1 MYRTFD
7 PPAICDLLGIDP
19 AADLPMGLILH
30 GCYDMPAAA
39 RRWRDR
45 LADARVARKAF
56 NLVIGRH
63 GDITLWYVPVLGAP
77 LAAFA
82 VHCACALGV
91 RRVVQIGS
99 FGGTRPNL
107 DVGDLLLVTGAGRG
121 DAASD
126 WYLPAGEPASADE
139 ALTERLRA
147 ALRARG
153 EPWHEGTVFT
163 TPAFMAET
171 WDDIVR
177 WGEEG
182 YAGVEMEA
190 ATTFAVARHF
200 GVPAAA
206 LIYLLD
212 NLIAERHLLDNTQ
225 QERERVLRAR
235 HLVQE
240 VALEVVTEEWDADQ
254 RR

>member
-7 PPAICDLLGIDP
+7 RTAICDLLGIDP
-19 AADLPMGLILH
+19 EADLPTGLIVH
-30 GCYDMPAAA
+30 GCYDMPSAA

-45 LADARVARKAF
+45 LADARVAPRAF
-56 NLVIGRH
+56 NVVIGQY
-63 GDITLWYVPVLGAP
+63 GGATIWYVPVLGAP

-82 VHCACALGV
+82 VHGACTLGA
-91 RRVVQIGS
+91 RSVVQIGS
-99 FGGTRPNL
+99 FGGTRRHL
-107 DVGDLLLVTGAGRG
+107 EVGDLLLVTGAGRG

-126 WYLPAGEPASADE
+126 WYLPAGEPATADE

-153 EPWHEGTVFT
+153 TAWHEGTVFS
-163 TPAFMAET
+163 TPAFLAET

-177 WGEEG
+177 WESEG

-212 NLIAERHLLDNTQ
+212 NLIAERHLLDNTLP
-225 QERERVLRAR
+225 ERERIQRAR
-235 HLVQE
+235 DLVQE
-240 VALEVVTEEWDADQ
+240 VALEVAIAG
-254 RR
+254 

>member
-7 PPAICDLLGIDP
+7 RAAICDLLGIDP
-19 AADLPMGLILH
+19 VADLPAGLILH

-39 RRWRDR
+39 QRWRDR

-63 GDITLWYVPVLGAP
+63 GDATVWYAPVLGAP
-77 LAAFA
+77 LAALA
-82 VHCACALGV
+82 VHGACALGA
-91 RRVVQIGS
+91 RSVVQIGS

-107 DVGDLLLVTGAGRG
+107 AVGDLLLVTGAGRG

-126 WYLPAGEPASADE
+126 WYLPAGEPATADE
-139 ALTERLRA
+139 ALTDTLRA
-147 ALRARG
+147 VLRARSVT
-153 EPWHEGTVFT
+153 WHEGTVFT

-171 WDDIVR
+171 WDDVVR
-177 WGEEG
+177 WGDEG

-212 NLIAERHLLDNTQ
+212 NLIAERHLLDNTLS
-225 QERERVLRAR
+225 ERERVSRAR
-235 HLVQE
+235 NLVQE
-240 VALEVVTEEWDADQ
+240 VALEVLAIA
-254 RR
+254 R